1 MEPAPRRD
9 RGPHLATNDRE
20 AAGHRWA
27 AEQWPLVRR
36 MIHTSADFDFLTI
49 TRIHPRAVASGRA
62 ALRAGALLLTDTR
75 MALAGISR
83 ARLAPFGC
91 RVTCLG
97 DDPRAALRARG
108 GRHHPGGGGP
118 GPGPRGNPGAGHL
131 RNRQRPHRALQAP
144 RAHPGGRVAP
154 ALVVGLPV
162 GFVNAAEAKAALA
175 ALDVPHVTALGRK
188 GGSSLAASVI
198 NALAIG
204 CAEADKA

>member
-1 MEPAPRRD
+1 MRD
-9 RGPHLATNDRE
+9 WNLPPGEIEARSLATIDRE
-20 AAGHRWA
+20 AAGHRWP

-97 DDPRAALRARG
+97 DDPRGPSGRGRPEPPGRWRPWTWPSRKPRRRA
-108 GRHHPGGGGP
+108 
-118 GPGPRGNPGAGHL
+118 
-131 RNRQRPHRALQAP
+131 
-144 RAHPGGRVAP
+144 
-154 ALVVGLPV
+154 
-162 GFVNAAEAKAALA
+162 
-175 ALDVPHVTALGRK
+175 
-188 GGSSLAASVI
+188 SS
-198 NALAIG
+198 
-204 CAEADKA
+204 